1 MDMFQQ
7 DEEGE
12 LGGVGEEINV
22 DTSITYDE
30 LVKDIIQEKKTY
42 IRELNMIIKVGK
54 GGYVSTGGKRE
65 KEKRIDRWMRKGN
78 L

>member
-42 IRELNMIIKVGK
+42 IRELNMIIKVSWWGDGSR
-54 GGYVSTGGKRE
+54 GGERGRE
-65 KEKRIDRWMRKGN
+65 EDK
-78 L
+78 